1 MISSL
6 ANAKSSAFHVQT
18 SSLQTNSNAPVLPRS
33 LPWFPY
39 RSTRAVPRN
48 TVGST
53 SWWTMYAWT
62 AIRYIKGWSGV
73 LQISGPHT
81 SKRAPFLS
89 LALAQ
94 RVFPHRH
101 LLRPMG
107 HGRLASTQNKPISY
121 GASNNSGWIRERVC
135 NQNCRGNP
143 IITVNFTLEHQTMS
157 SCASTYKLNIITL
170 RNIKQLMYWY

>member
-53 SWWTMYAWT
+53 SWWTIYAWT
-62 AIRYIKGWSGV
+62 AIRYIKGWSECFKFQDHIQV
-73 LQISGPHT
+73 SLKQHHQLINKSYAKNNIDYNSSYLAANIATCQCQACHYKCSISKA
-81 SKRAPFLS
+81 SKWANPNE
-89 LALAQ
+89 
-94 RVFPHRH
+94 VHH
-101 LLRPMG
+101 LRKNEK
-107 HGRLASTQNKPISY
+107 HQNKSDTEDAQY
-121 GASNNSGWIRERVC
+121 
-135 NQNCRGNP
+135 Q
-143 IITVNFTLEHQTMS
+143 
-157 SCASTYKLNIITL
+157 
-170 RNIKQLMYWY
+170 